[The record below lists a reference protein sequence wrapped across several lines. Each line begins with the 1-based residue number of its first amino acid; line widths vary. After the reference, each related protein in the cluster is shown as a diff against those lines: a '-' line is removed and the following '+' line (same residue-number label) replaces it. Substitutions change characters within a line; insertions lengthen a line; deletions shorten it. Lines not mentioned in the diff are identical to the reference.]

1 MQSRRRDLTL
11 LVIAAAIAFAPLA
24 YSAEVSQ
31 SRFVGQEVMGEVV
44 PTGPDCCPTAIP
56 ALPAEFAICHEPG
69 VPAWY
74 FQMEG
79 LALKRDASRDQT
91 FQYFVERVWEE
102 VANPKY
108 EEPVPPAV
116 PDPAEP
122 EYIWQWTEDIVTPV
136 LGTQNLHFGFQG
148 GGRALI
154 GRTLGQCH
162 AFEVSYFDVTD
173 WSEMAAVRDDTL
185 FVQDK
190 DRVTGAETTFS
201 ASLFSPFCDY
211 GPPVLPLL
219 GLDYNYLASI
229 SYTSSLNN
237 LEFNLRRWILVD
249 PCRLQA
255 SVLVGGRYMNL
266 DESFFYYTESA
277 EPIDPAPGGATNTV
291 TTDTDNRMLGVQ
303 VGAMFE
309 FHVDPGWWIDCE
321 IKGAFFDN
329 AASQN
334 TTYVH
339 DGVPAYDGTYTWGRD
354 DHISAYALDLKLTAT
369 VLVTPRLAVRGG
381 YQALWL
387 DGLALA
393 SENMSQDANILM
405 GGPASLVEDG
415 KVVYHGP
422 HLGISWVW

>member
-11 LVIAAAIAFAPLA
+11 LVIAAALAFASSA
-24 YSAEVSQ
+24 DSAEMSQ
-31 SRFVGQEVMGEVV
+31 SGFMGHEAITEAV
-44 PTGPDCCPTAIP
+44 PAGADCCPAYFP
-56 ALPAEFAICHEPG
+56 ALPAEFLMCHTPG

-74 FQMEG
+74 VQMEG

-91 FQYFVERVWEE
+91 FQALVIREWAEDTTTSE
-102 VANPKY
+102 WVATDT
-108 EEPVPPAV
+108 VFHA
-116 PDPAEP
+116 
-122 EYIWQWTEDIVTPV
+122 
-136 LGTQNLHFGFQG
+136 LGTQDLHFGYQG
-148 GGRALI
+148 GGRALV
-154 GRTLGQCH
+154 GRTLGNCH
-162 AFEVSYFDVTD
+162 AFEVSFFDLTD
-173 WSEMAAVRDDTL
+173 WDEIAAVRDDTE
-185 FVQDK
+185 FVQEVDV
-190 DRVTGAETTFS
+190 DGNPALTFL
-201 ASLFSPFCDY
+201 ASLFSPFSDF
-211 GPPVLPLL
+211 GDPPIV

-255 SVLVGGRYMNL
+255 SVLVGGRYMDL

-277 EPIDPAPGGATNTV
+277 EPTDPAPGGATNAV

-309 FHVDPGWWIDCE
+309 FHIDPGWWIDCE

-334 TTYVH
+334 TTYFH

-354 DHISAYALDLKLTAT
+354 DHISSYALDLKLTAT

-393 SENMSQDANILM
+393 SENMSQDVNVLM
-405 GGPASLVEDG
+405 GGPALLVEDG